1 MAGGEDFIEKVGDL
15 LKGNKREMG
24 QSEAGRLVRKSRSVP
39 VEKVLAEEKDNRL
52 PLGCDFDLQE
62 RSK

>member
-39 VEKVLAEEKDNRL
+39 VEKVLA
-52 PLGCDFDLQE
+52 
-62 RSK
+62 